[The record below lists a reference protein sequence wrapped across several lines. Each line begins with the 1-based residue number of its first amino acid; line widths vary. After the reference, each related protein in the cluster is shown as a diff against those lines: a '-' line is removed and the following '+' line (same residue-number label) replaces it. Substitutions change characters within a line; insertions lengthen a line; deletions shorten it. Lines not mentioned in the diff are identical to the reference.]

1 MPFTNNAH
9 HYQDFLSVHF
19 IARSFSQIFIFVP
32 LHITFSWFAFQY
44 AEVFLYFE
52 FEYDLHHVAE
62 PYTCYTIS
70 T

>member
-1 MPFTNNAH
+1 MHIIIKIFYLFT
-9 HYQDFLSVHF
+9 LS
-19 IARSFSQIFIFVP
+19 ARSFSQIFIFVP

-52 FEYDLHHVAE
+52 FEYDMHHVDE